1 MNHTSALIREP
12 ESLTQETEI
21 TKEELRTKIVANSIH
36 FTYENTKIL
45 NDINLTVKEGEFLAL
60 MGPSGCGK
68 STFLRL
74 LAGIL
79 QPQEGDIKIDGRSI
93 KDVPPDCG
101 VVFQDYSLFPWLNA
115 RDNIVLAL
123 KQRKKGLKKK
133 ELQHIA
139 EEYLS
144 LVKLTHAGHKYP
156 GQMSGGMRQR
166 AAIARAL
173 SFGADLLLM
182 DEPFGALDP
191 LTRMQLQ
198 DLLLQIKTSEKRTII
213 FVTHD
218 AEEAIYLADRIILFT
233 PAKEGAVT
241 TSLTVPFSKKERS
254 HLFNSSEFSQF
265 RERLLNILNRELLR
279 SIPQQN
285 YFQEGSGI

>member
-101 VVFQDYSLFPWLNA
+101 VFFRITRFFP
-115 RDNIVLAL
+115 
-123 KQRKKGLKKK
+123 G
-133 ELQHIA
+133 
-139 EEYLS
+139 
-144 LVKLTHAGHKYP
+144 
-156 GQMSGGMRQR
+156 
-166 AAIARAL
+166 
-173 SFGADLLLM
+173 
-182 DEPFGALDP
+182 
-191 LTRMQLQ
+191 
-198 DLLLQIKTSEKRTII
+198 
-213 FVTHD
+213 
-218 AEEAIYLADRIILFT
+218 
-233 PAKEGAVT
+233 
-241 TSLTVPFSKKERS
+241 
-254 HLFNSSEFSQF
+254 
-265 RERLLNILNRELLR
+265 
-279 SIPQQN
+279 
-285 YFQEGSGI
+285 